1 MMNIVMMVVMMKMRM
16 MATMMMMVIC
26 CDDAIVRPAG
36 PPPPQPAVK
45 WHSSLEKKARADG
58 KVLYSI
64 KARLIWLMSFAQIIL
79 S

>member
-1 MMNIVMMVVMMKMRM
+1 MNNVMKMMMKMRM
-16 MATMMMMVIC
+16 MMEIMMMVNC
-26 CDDAIVRPAG
+26 CDDDIARPAG
-36 PPPPQPAVK
+36 PPPPQSAVK
-45 WHSSLEKKARADG
+45 WHSGLEKKARADG